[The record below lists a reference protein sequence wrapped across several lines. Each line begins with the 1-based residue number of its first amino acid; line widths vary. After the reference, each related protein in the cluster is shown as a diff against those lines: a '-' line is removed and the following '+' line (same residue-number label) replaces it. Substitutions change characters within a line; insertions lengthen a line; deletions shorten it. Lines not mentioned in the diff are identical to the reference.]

1 MRRPGTHG
9 QVVLAATFASTLS
22 AAPVFFL
29 GAMAI
34 TVGAELDFG
43 DSGLG
48 VAVAV
53 FWAASALTAVPGGR
67 LVELVGARR
76 ALRSGSVVSSLTLLG
91 IGLAVRSWALLLV
104 VLAVGGVA
112 HGIIGPASGS
122 TLARGVPS
130 TSQGLAFGIKQSA
143 PPLAGLFAGLSVPV
157 LALTI
162 GWRWAFVL
170 AGALGFLLLLV
181 PLPPTIVTR
190 RPVGRVRAGD
200 AALKPLVI
208 LALASAFGAMVASSM
223 SVFLVAATVAD
234 GLAESLAG
242 LLLALGSL
250 LAIATR
256 LIMGRLADRRRSPLL
271 VVTAVMLLL
280 GALGLAVLAAGTAPA
295 LLVTGTVLAFG
306 PGWGWNGLLVL
317 AVVRS
322 NRNAPGAATGIVL
335 AGGTAGA
342 VIGPL
347 VFAWVL
353 AHFDVAS
360 GWAAMSA
367 AETISAGLILGG
379 RQLLRQR
386 RPAGALGPTD
396 GGGTGDGVSVSR
408 RRARRPAAAGGP
420 ACRRATTPAP
430 SARARARRPTAS

>member
-1 MRRPGTHG
+1 MARRP
-9 QVVLAATFASTLS
+9 A
-22 AAPVFFL
+22 
-29 GAMAI
+29 
-34 TVGAELDFG
+34 
-43 DSGLG
+43 
-48 VAVAV
+48 
-53 FWAASALTAVPGGR
+53 
-67 LVELVGARR
+67 
-76 ALRSGSVVSSLTLLG
+76 
-91 IGLAVRSWALLLV
+91 
-104 VLAVGGVA
+104 
-112 HGIIGPASGS
+112 
-122 TLARGVPS
+122 
-130 TSQGLAFGIKQSA
+130 
-143 PPLAGLFAGLSVPV
+143 
-157 LALTI
+157 
-162 GWRWAFVL
+162 
-170 AGALGFLLLLV
+170 
-181 PLPPTIVTR
+181 
-190 RPVGRVRAGD
+190 GRVRAGD

-256 LIMGRLADRRRSPLL
+256 LIMGRLADRRRSRLL
-271 VVTAVMLLL
+271 VVSAVMLLL

-295 LLVTGTVLAFG
+295 LLVIGTVLAFG

-353 AHFDVAS
+353 AHSDVAS

-367 AETISAGLILGG
+367 AATISAGLILGG
-379 RQLLRQR
+379 RLLLRRDVDR
-386 RPAGALGPTD
+386 REL
-396 GGGTGDGVSVSR
+396 S
-408 RRARRPAAAGGP
+408 ARQTAAALE
-420 ACRRATTPAP
+420 
-430 SARARARRPTAS
+430 TA

>member
-1 MRRPGTHG
+1 
-9 QVVLAATFASTLS
+9 VLAATFASTLS

-76 ALRSGSVVSSLTLLG
+76 ALRSGSVVSSVTLLG
-91 IGLAVRSWALLLV
+91 IGLAVRSWVLLLV

-112 HGIIGPASGS
+112 HGIVGPASGS
-122 TLARGVPS
+122 ALARGVPS

-367 AETISAGLILGG
+367 AATISAGLILGG
-379 RQLLRQR
+379 RQLLRRDVDR
-386 RPAGALGPTD
+386 RELSAQQT
-396 GGGTGDGVSVSR
+396 
-408 RRARRPAAAGGP
+408 AAALE
-420 ACRRATTPAP
+420 
-430 SARARARRPTAS
+430 TA

>member
-91 IGLAVRSWALLLV
+91 IGLAVRSWVLLLV

-122 TLARGVPS
+122 ALARGVPS

-367 AETISAGLILGG
+367 AATISAGLILGG
-379 RQLLRQR
+379 RQLLRRDVDR
-386 RPAGALGPTD
+386 RELSAQQT
-396 GGGTGDGVSVSR
+396 
-408 RRARRPAAAGGP
+408 AAALE
-420 ACRRATTPAP
+420 
-430 SARARARRPTAS
+430 TA

>member
-104 VLAVGGVA
+104 VLALGGVA

-122 TLARGVPS
+122 ALAHGVPS

-367 AETISAGLILGG
+367 AATISAGLILGG
-379 RQLLRQR
+379 RQLLRRDVDR
-386 RPAGALGPTD
+386 RELSAQQT
-396 GGGTGDGVSVSR
+396 
-408 RRARRPAAAGGP
+408 AAALE
-420 ACRRATTPAP
+420 
-430 SARARARRPTAS
+430 TA